1 MPILFHRNILLQRK
15 IVARAVFD
23 QVIKLHGFPKSIVS
37 DRDKIFTSMFWK
49 ELFSVFGTG
58 LLQMHGL

>member
-1 MPILFHRNILLQRK
+1 M
-15 IVARAVFD
+15 FD

-58 LLQMHGL
+58 LLHSTTYHPQTDGQS